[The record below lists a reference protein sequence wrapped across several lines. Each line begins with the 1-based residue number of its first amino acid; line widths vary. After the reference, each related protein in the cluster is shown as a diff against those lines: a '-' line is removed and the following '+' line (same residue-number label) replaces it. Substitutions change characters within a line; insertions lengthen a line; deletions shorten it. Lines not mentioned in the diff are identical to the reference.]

1 MEVLKIAK
9 QEESRLIVNKEKLNV
24 AAYARVSTES
34 DDQINSFESQKMY
47 YENKINSNINWK
59 LVEVYSD
66 YGISGTSVK
75 KRESFTRM
83 INDAIN
89 GKIDLI
95 LTKSISR
102 FARNTVDALNF
113 IRLLK
118 ENNIAVYFEEEN
130 INTLESSGEFLITV
144 LSSVAQQESINISLN
159 VRKGHEMLLKKGKVI
174 LGVRCFGYKFI
185 NKENRI
191 EIVPNEAKVVK
202 QIFKEFLKV
211 KSLSKVK
218 DYLEKKKIKTYKG
231 REVWNKETIRRILT
245 NEKYVGDL
253 LQRKN
258 VIHNPLGKIRINN
271 GIEDKYLIKDFH
283 EAIINRDDFKKV
295 QEILK
300 KIYDSKKSHKK
311 PTHNIL
317 SYKIKCGYCGN
328 PNNNLYIKRSG
339 LTSICKLR
347 KHNGRKYC
355 PNSKNIH
362 FQKIFEIV
370 CKGLDNSKQDVM
382 KSDNENLLYVKN
394 LLKNKK
400 FDNNELIKKA
410 VKFVIIGGYDAYKRP
425 LPYMVRIILLNKCLL
440 DDYMLKKINK
450 EEVLSIKT
458 SIIYNG
464 WISKKI
470 ITYGP
475 KGPHH
480 REIVIPK
487 VKVTVEAEN
496 GNN

>member
-9 QEESRLIVNKEKLNV
+9 KEESKLIANKEKINV

-47 YENKINSNINWK
+47 YENKINSNKNWK

-83 INDAIN
+83 INDATS

-113 IRLLK
+113 IRILK

-218 DYLEKKKIKTYKG
+218 DYLEKKKIKTY
-231 REVWNKETIRRILT
+231 
-245 NEKYVGDL
+245 
-253 LQRKN
+253 
-258 VIHNPLGKIRINN
+258 
-271 GIEDKYLIKDFH
+271 
-283 EAIINRDDFKKV
+283 
-295 QEILK
+295 
-300 KIYDSKKSHKK
+300 
-311 PTHNIL
+311 
-317 SYKIKCGYCGN
+317 
-328 PNNNLYIKRSG
+328 
-339 LTSICKLR
+339 
-347 KHNGRKYC
+347 
-355 PNSKNIH
+355 
-362 FQKIFEIV
+362 
-370 CKGLDNSKQDVM
+370 
-382 KSDNENLLYVKN
+382 
-394 LLKNKK
+394 
-400 FDNNELIKKA
+400 
-410 VKFVIIGGYDAYKRP
+410 
-425 LPYMVRIILLNKCLL
+425 
-440 DDYMLKKINK
+440 
-450 EEVLSIKT
+450 
-458 SIIYNG
+458 
-464 WISKKI
+464 
-470 ITYGP
+470 
-475 KGPHH
+475 
-480 REIVIPK
+480 
-487 VKVTVEAEN
+487 
-496 GNN
+496 